1 VATRKAKAVV
11 PPEPETHDTERAPP
25 PFSDEQLQQLKL
37 VDELTARMVRRGV
50 RRISYGGRYGE
61 TIEIELDPAAQYLNP
76 MPEELPAE
84 PKRVKPVG
92 ECSVEACEKMGGW
105 LGTPH
110 CREHFHAELRG
121 SKRTR

>member
-1 VATRKAKAVV
+1 VATRKAKAEA

-25 PFSDEQLQQLKL
+25 PLSDGQLQHLKL
-37 VDELTARMVRRGV
+37 VDELTARMVRHGV
-50 RRISYGGRYGE
+50 RRVSVSDQFGATVE
-61 TIEIELDPAAQYLNP
+61 VELDPAAQYLNP

-92 ECSVEACEKMGGW
+92 ECAVDACENKGGW
-105 LGTPH
+105 MRTDR